1 MGMTRIVA
9 ILAHPDD
16 AEILAGGTLYQHRQ
30 RGDSVA
36 IWSVT
41 YTPDSVRGQEGATGA
56 QRLGAD
62 FTCLG
67 LPDMGVSRY
76 APEDVERLTAFLLA
90 RPPDLVLTHW
100 LEDTHPD
107 HVTSARL
114 VIEALVHYAV
124 SHGLE
129 DVEASRRAFP
139 QVWACDTYGALGRR
153 GAFDPEWSIAM
164 SAVWKQ
170 KLQALAAHHSQ
181 TPAHWT
187 ALIRRHNAFYGARGN
202 RQYTEGLRRLPLA
215 FVNNLPASAYL
226 PS

>member
-30 RGDSVA
+30 RGDSVE
-36 IWSVT
+36 ICSVT
-41 YTPDSVRGQEGATGA
+41 YTPDSVRGQEGAAGA

-90 RPPDLVLTHW
+90 RPPDLVW
-100 LEDTHPD
+100 YID
-107 HVTSARL
+107 
-114 VIEALVHYAV
+114 V
-124 SHGLE
+124 S
-129 DVEASRRAFP
+129 V
-139 QVWACDTYGALGRR
+139 VW
-153 GAFDPEWSIAM
+153 E
-164 SAVWKQ
+164 Q
-170 KLQALAAHHSQ
+170 KLHALAAHQSQ
-181 TPAHWT
+181 TPAHW
-187 ALIRRHNAFYGARGN
+187 AELIRRHNAFYGARCN
-202 RQYTEGLRRLPLA
+202 RQYAEGFRRLSLA
-215 FVNNLPASAYL
+215 FVNNLPAYAYL